1 MAGHSKWAQIK
12 RTKAVVDAK
21 RGAVFTRLV
30 REITVAARGGG
41 DPAGNFQLRTAI
53 EKAKAAGVP
62 NANIERAI
70 AKGSGQAGGEGDQFE
85 AVRYEGY
92 GAGGVAVLI
101 EAFTDNRNR
110 TAADLRLA
118 FSKHG
123 GNLGET
129 GCVSYLFEQRS
140 VVRLEAGDLPEEA
153 LLERLLELEEAGGPA
168 VVGYTLDGEGADVLA
183 AYADLEA
190 LQDGLRG
197 LGLPVA
203 GWYLPAELSDR
214 LFAEAPRRAA
224 IRSQLQQLAARLD
237 QPLHISAYSTGQL
250 SPDANGAWL
259 QQLQDAGLQVWWQD
273 GEGIAELPALVRQ
286 AYLQALP
293 CPVGIVREAFRQTS
307 AAGAP
312 VKAVPAPPQ
321 PPVACH
327 PNAVFALQ
335 YLPWAVALSE

>member
-21 RGAVFTRLV
+21 RGAVFTRLG
-30 REITVAARGGG
+30 REITVAARAGG

-92 GAGGVAVLI
+92 GPGGVAVLI

-123 GNLGET
+123 GNLGES

-140 VVRLEAGDLPEEA
+140 VVRLEAGELQEEA
-153 LLERLLELEEAGGPA
+153 LLERLLELEETGGPA
-168 VVGYTLDGEGADVLA
+168 VVGYSLDGEGADVLGA
-183 AYADLEA
+183 FADLEA
-190 LQDGLRG
+190 MQDGLRG

-203 GWYLPAELSDR
+203 GWEHR
-214 LFAEAPRRAA
+214 WIAPVPC
-224 IRSQLQQLAARLD
+224 RLD
-237 QPLHISAYSTGQL
+237 SEDTLRACL
-250 SPDANGAWL
+250 RMLDALEDLDDVRSVTSNLEA
-259 QQLQDAGLQVWWQD
+259 D
-273 GEGIAELPALVRQ
+273 EEL
-286 AYLQALP
+286 
-293 CPVGIVREAFRQTS
+293 FH
-307 AAGAP
+307 
-312 VKAVPAPPQ
+312 AVM
-321 PPVACH
+321 
-327 PNAVFALQ
+327 
-335 YLPWAVALSE
+335 E

>member
-21 RGAVFTRLV
+21 RGAVFTRLG
-30 REITVAARGGG
+30 REITVAARAGG

-70 AKGSGQAGGEGDQFE
+70 AKGSGQGGSGGDTFE

-92 GAGGVAVLI
+92 GPGGVAVLV

-110 TAADLRLA
+110 TAAEVRLA
-118 FSKHG
+118 FSKQG

-129 GCVSYLFEQRS
+129 GCVGYLFEQRS

-197 LGLPVA
+197 LDLPVA
-203 GWYLPAELSDR
+203 GWEHRWIAPLPC
-214 LFAEAPRRAA
+214 
-224 IRSQLQQLAARLD
+224 RLD
-237 QPLHISAYSTGQL
+237 SEDTLRPCLRML
-250 SPDANGAWL
+250 DALEELDDVRSVTSNLEADEDL
-259 QQLQDAGLQVWWQD
+259 L
-273 GEGIAELPALVRQ
+273 IAVME
-286 AYLQALP
+286 
-293 CPVGIVREAFRQTS
+293 
-307 AAGAP
+307 
-312 VKAVPAPPQ
+312 
-321 PPVACH
+321 
-327 PNAVFALQ
+327 
-335 YLPWAVALSE
+335 